1 MSNSVEDILIKIP
14 VIRQIILLCKKIKL
28 PGFEGLSLFDL
39 LKTYIYGIIEGTF
52 TTRAGSIAF
61 SFFMALF
68 PFLLFLLNLIPYVPI
83 ENFQER
89 FLIFID
95 GILPAQTN
103 EFFFSIIVDIA
114 ANPRGGLLSFVFI
127 LTILLMTNG
136 INAIFSG
143 FEYSYHVSINRN
155 FVKQYLIALVVS
167 LFLALM
173 LIISVIIIVY
183 SEYLIATLKSEDFIS
198 DDVFWIATIRYL
210 IFVVLIYMI
219 IATLYY
225 FGIKKGEKLRFF
237 SIGAIVTTLL
247 FMLTTYLFGVY
258 IENFGRYNELY
269 GSIGALLIM
278 MLYIWINS
286 NILLLGFELNA
297 TLKSMRNQDKIASS
311 KNN

>member
-1 MSNSVEDILIKIP
+1 MNKSVEEILIKIP

-39 LKTYIYGIIEGTF
+39 IKTYIYGIIEGTF

-68 PFLLFLLNLIPYVPI
+68 PFMLFLLNLIPYIPI
-83 ENFQER
+83 EDFQER
-89 FLIFID
+89 FLIFI
-95 GILPAQTN
+95 GRILPAQTN
-103 EFFFSIIVDIA
+103 EFFFPIIEDIA

-143 FEYSYHVSINRN
+143 FEYSFHVTINRN
-155 FVKQYLIALVVS
+155 FIKQYFIALLVS
-167 LFLALM
+167 IFLALM
-173 LIISVIIIVY
+173 LLISVIIIVY
-183 SEYLIATLKSEDFIS
+183 SEYLIGTLKSEDYIS
-198 DDVFWIATIRYL
+198 DDVFWISIIRYL
-210 IFVVLIYMI
+210 IFIVLIYMI
-219 IATLYY
+219 VATLYY
-225 FGIKKGEKLRFF
+225 YGVKQGRSIKFF
-237 SIGAIVTTLL
+237 SIGAFVTTLL

-258 IENFGRYNELY
+258 IENFSRYNELY

-297 TLKSMRNQDKIASS
+297 TLKTMRSQNQ
-311 KNN
+311 